1 VLGSHIY
8 ERGRTLRRHSFDHH
22 ACNKGKIKRER
33 SAEKLMRPTKGL
45 FPLGCC
51 DHTAL

>member
-8 ERGRTLRRHSFDHH
+8 ERSRTLRRHSFDHH

-33 SAEKLMRPTKGL
+33 DQSRNSWDQLRAS
-45 FPLGCC
+45 F
-51 DHTAL
+51 H